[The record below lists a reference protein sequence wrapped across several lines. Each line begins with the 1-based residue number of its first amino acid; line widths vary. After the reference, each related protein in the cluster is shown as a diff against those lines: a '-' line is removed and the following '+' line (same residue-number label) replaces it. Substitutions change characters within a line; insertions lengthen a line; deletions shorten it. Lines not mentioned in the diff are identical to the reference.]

1 MKRKVVIGLLAIAA
15 ATGGLYATGNIPFG
29 QQQLATGDGARA
41 TSVAKADPRKPSTS
55 AALPPAVTVVKV
67 APASFAETVTVTG
80 TLVAREEILV
90 APEIEG
96 LRVFE
101 LAVDEGDRV
110 KKGQIL
116 ARLVSE
122 SLDAQMAQNDA
133 NLSRSSASIAQAES
147 SIVQAEARLVEAR
160 NAFERA
166 KPLKN
171 SGYLSG
177 STFDQRE
184 LAARTAEAL
193 LISAKDG
200 LRVTRA
206 ERSQIEAQRREL
218 TWKRANTEV
227 KAPEDGVIS
236 RRNARVGGIA
246 AGAADPMFRIIAR
259 GEIELDAEVP
269 ESQLAKIR
277 EGLAAWQ

>member
-15 ATGGLYATGNIPFG
+15 ATGGLYATGNIPFA
-29 QQQLATGDGARA
+29 QQQVATGDGARA

-133 NLSRSSASIAQAES
+133 NLSRSSGLEPPSPVAITGS
-147 SIVQAEARLVEAR
+147 
-160 NAFERA
+160 RA
-166 KPLKN
+166 MPQRGQLP
-171 SGYLSG
+171 GPIWRTCGCMGQVY
-177 STFDQRE
+177 STSVLPF
-184 LAARTAEAL
+184 TA
-193 LISAKDG
+193 
-200 LRVTRA
+200 
-206 ERSQIEAQRREL
+206 
-218 TWKRANTEV
+218 
-227 KAPEDGVIS
+227 
-236 RRNARVGGIA
+236 A
-246 AGAADPMFRIIAR
+246 AGATA
-259 GEIELDAEVP
+259 GDA
-269 ESQLAKIR
+269 
-277 EGLAAWQ
+277 